1 MNCVFPSYLYRNQTI
16 FLYILSCRSF
26 RPVLISPA
34 ILSRRAASSVP
45 PPVPAAFSVDREK
58 TMTSSSFLFFAA
70 FDAKTSPPRKRTN
83 PWNSDSDRKM
93 QPALQVP
100 LGRKHH
106 GDRPFTPKKR
116 GGIGRVPISENRFR
130 QQKRSF
136 RASESSFVM
145 RQGWLDGRWTGRTS
159 RLSSIKHI
167 TP

>member
-1 MNCVFPSYLYRNQTI
+1 M
-16 FLYILSCRSF
+16 
-26 RPVLISPA
+26 
-34 ILSRRAASSVP
+34 P

-70 FDAKTSPPRKRTN
+70 FDAKTSLPRKRTN
-83 PWNSDSDRKM
+83 PRNSDSVRKM
-93 QPALQVP
+93 QSALQAP

-136 RASESSFVM
+136 RLRESSFVICYAA
-145 RQGWLDGRWTGRTS
+145 GVVGRSMGRPNIAPLLNQAHNPS
-159 RLSSIKHI
+159 EIFNCCWFLLF
-167 TP
+167 